1 MSASARVL
9 RACLAAAAAA
19 ALLTAC
25 GSDGGSSSAG
35 SAASPAASAAP
46 ATTATSAGTSAAPQ
60 AAGTPSAGATAGK
73 EPCGPAAG
81 AKWVYVEGIQTET
94 TGLLLNGSAPKVT
107 CHDGAT
113 APTVERQP
121 DAPTDTYPLA
131 STAKVLLQTPGK
143 QPAPAA
149 TANDLAKLFKAHG
162 EGKNAFGAFGWQ
174 GNVFTIRTDAHN
186 TVVFIA
192 QGLSVNP

>member
-1 MSASARVL
+1 M
-9 RACLAAAAAA
+9 
-19 ALLTAC
+19 
-25 GSDGGSSSAG
+25 
-35 SAASPAASAAP
+35 
-46 ATTATSAGTSAAPQ
+46 
-60 AAGTPSAGATAGK
+60 
-73 EPCGPAAG
+73 
-81 AKWVYVEGIQTET
+81 YVEGIQTET

>member
-9 RACLAAAAAA
+9 RASLATAAAA

-25 GSDGGSSSAG
+25 GSDGGSSSA
-35 SAASPAASAAP
+35 ASAAP
-46 ATTATSAGTSAAPQ
+46 ATTAASAGTTTAPQ
-60 AAGTPSAGATAGK
+60 TAGTPTAGTPSAGATVGK

-81 AKWVYVEGIQTET
+81 AKWVYVEGIQIET

-107 CHDGAT
+107 CHGGAT

-131 STAKVLLQTPGK
+131 PTAKVLLQTPGK
-143 QPAPAA
+143 QQAPAA
-149 TANDLAKLFKAHG
+149 TADDLAKLFKAHG
-162 EGKNAFGAFGWQ
+162 EGKNTFGAFGWQ

-186 TVVFIA
+186 TVVFAA